1 MAAHTYFAI
10 GDIHGEADKLARLHA
25 AILDRIAFEGGP
37 AKIVH
42 LRDYID
48 RGPNSRS
55 VIERVMALEAR
66 FAGDANIQVV
76 SLRGNHEQMLLDALD
91 AAAELE
97 PDVILLDWNMPIM
110 SGMDFL
116 RAYRSSVVSPLAK
129 VIFCTTENGIG
140 HIKAAIDAGADE
152 YVMKP
157 FDRETL
163 EAKLQIVG
171 CI

>member
-1 MAAHTYFAI
+1 MKSCLIVDDSMVIRKVARHILEMMQFEVAEAAD
-10 GDIHGEADKLARLHA
+10 GKE
-25 AILDRIAFEGGP
+25 
-37 AKIVH
+37 
-42 LRDYID
+42 
-48 RGPNSRS
+48 
-55 VIERVMALEAR
+55 
-66 FAGDANIQVV
+66 
-76 SLRGNHEQMLLDALD
+76 ALD
-91 AAAELE
+91 HVAQAT

-116 RAYRSSVVSPLAK
+116 RAYRSTVEVPSAK

-140 HIKAAIDAGADE
+140 HIQAAIDAGADE

-163 EAKLQIVG
+163 ESKLQIVG